1 MSKEDIIISLLVFI
15 TIQVCK
21 IDWNVRFKK

>member
-1 MSKEDIIISLLVFI
+1 MTREDLIITLLIFI
-15 TIQVCK
+15 AIQVIK